1 MPTPNPTL
9 PLTHTPTDT
18 ADGLHESSRP
28 GTSHETPSPDHP
40 VESPIVHIWTDGAC
54 SSNGQSNPQ
63 GGWGAVLLSPS
74 AGKRLKIA
82 GKLQGEPVTNNRAE
96 LTAVIEALSA
106 LKKATSVDLTTDSEY
121 VMKGAT
127 EWLHGWK
134 RKGWKTASKK
144 PVKNADL
151 WQQLEQLLEVHS
163 VRFHWV
169 RGHCGHPE
177 NELADALAVA
187 GAEGESVKEYG

>member
-1 MPTPNPTL
+1 MT
-9 PLTHTPTDT
+9 
-18 ADGLHESSRP
+18 G
-28 GTSHETPSPDHP
+28 
-40 VESPIVHIWTDGAC
+40 
-54 SSNGQSNPQ
+54 
-63 GGWGAVLLSPS
+63 
-74 AGKRLKIA
+74 RLKIA

-96 LTAVIEALSA
+96 LTAVIEALSSLTNA
-106 LKKATSVDLTTDSEY
+106 STVDLTTDSEY

-151 WQQLEQLLEVHS
+151 WRQLDQLLEVHS

-169 RGHCGHPE
+169 RGHSGHPE

>member
-1 MPTPNPTL
+1 MITPNTLSDTNGPTN
-9 PLTHTPTDT
+9 
-18 ADGLHESSRP
+18 AVS
-28 GTSHETPSPDHP
+28 
-40 VESPIVHIWTDGAC
+40 IFTDGAC

-63 GGWGAVLLSPS
+63 GGWGAVLLSAS
-74 AGKRLKIA
+74 GHRLKIA

-106 LKKATSVDLTTDSEY
+106 LKKATIVDLTTDSEY

-151 WQQLEQLLEVHS
+151 WQRLDDLLGVHS

-187 GAEGESVKEYG
+187 GAEGESVRKYDTIAVDSLADNSKEGDHV

>member
-1 MPTPNPTL
+1 MVAPNTL
-9 PLTHTPTDT
+9 ADTNGPTDT
-18 ADGLHESSRP
+18 VS
-28 GTSHETPSPDHP
+28 
-40 VESPIVHIWTDGAC
+40 IFTDGAC
-54 SSNGQSNPQ
+54 SNNGQRNPQ
-63 GGWGAVLLSPS
+63 GGWGAVLLSAS
-74 AGKRLKIA
+74 GHRLKIA
-82 GKLQGEPVTNNRAE
+82 DKLQGEPVTNNRAE

-106 LKKATSVDLTTDSEY
+106 LKKASSVDLTTDSEY

-151 WQQLEQLLEVHS
+151 WKRLDELLGIHS

-187 GAEGESVKEYG
+187 GAEGQSVKEYG